1 MATVIILN
9 LDDGL
14 AARLKHEAQ
23 KRGLSLNKYLLQLL
37 AHSMSAR
44 HGVEFGDASPR
55 NDLRRLAGRWTAG
68 QAREFKAAIA
78 PFAEVEPDMWK

>member
-1 MATVIILN
+1 MATVIIRS

-37 AHSMSAR
+37 AHSLSAR
-44 HGVEFGDASPR
+44 HDGESDDASPR
-55 NDLRRLAGRWTAG
+55 NDLRRLAGRWTAR

-78 PFAEVEPDMWK
+78 PFSEIEPDMWK

>member
-1 MATVIILN
+1 MATEIILS

-37 AHSMSAR
+37 VHSLPAR
-44 HGVEFGDASPR
+44 QDVESGDASPR
-55 NDLRRLAGRWTAG
+55 NDLRRLAGRWTAK

-78 PFAEVEPDMWK
+78 PFAKIEPDMWK